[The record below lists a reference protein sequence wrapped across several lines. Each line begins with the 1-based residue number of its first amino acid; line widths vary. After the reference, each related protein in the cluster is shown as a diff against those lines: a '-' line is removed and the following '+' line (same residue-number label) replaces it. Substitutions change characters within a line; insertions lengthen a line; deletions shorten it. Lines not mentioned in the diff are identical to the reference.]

1 MILSLQYRGQEFSIY
16 AIVCNDGSCP
26 AIDFL
31 EQVKQNNPASHKSL
45 VNIYTRHADHGQIR
59 NIRKSRAVEGRR
71 NILEFK
77 SNQGDRLLYFYLPG
91 RKTVLTHGFHK
102 HKGAPTK
109 AEYNKAERMRN
120 QYLKE
125 VGNG

>member
-1 MILSLQYRGQEFSIY
+1 MILSLQYRGPEFSIY
-16 AIVCNDGSCP
+16 AIICNDGSCP

-45 VNIYTRHADHGQIR
+45 VSIYTRHADHGQIR
-59 NIRKSRAVEGRR
+59 NIRKSRAVKGRR
-71 NILEFK
+71 SMLEFK

-102 HKGAPTK
+102 GAPAK

>member
-1 MILSLQYRGQEFSIY
+1 MILSLQYRGQEFSIC
-16 AIVCNDGSCP
+16 AIVSNDGSCH

-31 EQVKQNNPASHKSL
+31 EHVKQNNPASHKSL
-45 VNIYTRHADHGQIR
+45 VNIYTRHADHGLIR
-59 NIRKSRAVEGRR
+59 NTRKSRAVKGRR

-77 SNQGDRLLYFYLPG
+77 STQGDRLLYFYLPG

-102 HKGAPTK
+102 GVPVK

-120 QYLKE
+120 QYLEE